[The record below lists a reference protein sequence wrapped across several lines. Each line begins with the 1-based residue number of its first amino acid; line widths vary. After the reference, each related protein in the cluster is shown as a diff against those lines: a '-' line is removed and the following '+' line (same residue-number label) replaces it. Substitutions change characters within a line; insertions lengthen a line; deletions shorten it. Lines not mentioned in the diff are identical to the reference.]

1 MNFSNIKVIA
11 FDADDTLWDN
21 QHYYEQVEQFYCELL
36 SDYGTKEEVSAAL
49 FQTESA
55 NMPLMGYG
63 TKAFIISLIE
73 NALAISKQHIN
84 ANKIARIVDAGKSLL
99 SLPVR
104 PLSGVE
110 EVLQRLYGHYRL
122 VVYTKG
128 ELLDQEN
135 KLKRSGLLQY
145 FSHVKIV
152 SNKTP
157 QRMLNLCKNMEVQPK
172 ELLMVGNSFKS
183 DVLPAIEAGAFAVY
197 VPFNVMWKHEVIGEY
212 PHDRILKINQISEL
226 AELLLEI

>member
-1 MNFSNIKVIA
+1 MNLSKIKVIA

-21 QHYYEQVEQFYCELL
+21 QHYYEEVEQYYCELL
-36 SDYGTKEEVSAAL
+36 RNYGTKEEVSAAL

-63 TKAFIISLIE
+63 TKAFIISLVE
-73 NALAISKQHIN
+73 NALKISKQRID
-84 ANKIARIVDAGKSLL
+84 ACTIARIVDAGKSLL
-99 SLPVR
+99 SLPII
-104 PLSGVE
+104 PLPDVE
-110 EVLQRLYGHYRL
+110 ESLRRLYGHYRL

-157 QRMLNLCKNMEVQPK
+157 QRILNLCKNMEILPE

-183 DVLPAIEAGAFAVY
+183 DVLPAIEVGASAVY
-197 VPFNVMWKHEVIGEY
+197 VPFNVMWKHEVVEEY
-212 PHDRILKINQISEL
+212 THDRILKINQLGEL
-226 AELLLEI
+226 ADLLLKE

>member
-1 MNFSNIKVIA
+1 MNLSNIKAIA

-63 TKAFIISLIE
+63 TKAFVISLVE
-73 NALAISKQHIN
+73 NALTISKQRIE
-84 ANKIARIVDAGKSLL
+84 ADIIARIVDAGKSLL

-104 PLSGVE
+104 PLIGVE
-110 EVLQRLYGHYRL
+110 EALQKLYGHYQL
-122 VVYTKG
+122 AVYTKG

-157 QRMLNLCKNMEVQPK
+157 QQILNLCKNMEVQPK

-183 DVLPAIEAGAFAVY
+183 DVLPAIEAGAVAVY
-197 VPFNVMWKHEVIGEY
+197 VPFNVMWKHEVVEEY
-212 PHDRILKINQISEL
+212 AHDRILKINQIREL
-226 AELLLEI
+226 VDLLLEK